1 MSFLSR
7 IMVVKSKAHF
17 NAGGNNNR
25 SAGAGG
31 QSFEGT
37 RKRSGSQ
44 ARSRVAVMI
53 CCFGV
58 AYAVIGGRL
67 LQYGM
72 GSPESV
78 SSISPAVRS
87 SASRGASPISPG
99 AAT

>member
-67 LQYGM
+67 VQYGM
-72 GSPESV
+72 ASPETV
-78 SSISPAVRS
+78 SSTVRLGFWPWHQVIS
-87 SASRGASPISPG
+87 SRTGCARE
-99 AAT
+99 

>member
-58 AYAVIGGRL
+58 AYAVIGGL
-67 LQYGM
+67 LVQYGM
-72 GSPESV
+72 ASPETV
-78 SSISPAVRS
+78 SSISPADRS
-87 SASRGASPISPG
+87 DPSGFWKAPPSGL
-99 AAT
+99 

>member
-17 NAGGNNNR
+17 SAGGNNNTG
-25 SAGAGG
+25 SGPA
-31 QSFEGT
+31 FEGT

-53 CCFGV
+53 CCFGM

-67 LQYGM
+67 VQYGM
-72 GSPESV
+72 ASPETV
-78 SSISPAVRS
+78 SAIGPADRI
-87 SASRGASPISPG
+87 A
-99 AAT
+99 